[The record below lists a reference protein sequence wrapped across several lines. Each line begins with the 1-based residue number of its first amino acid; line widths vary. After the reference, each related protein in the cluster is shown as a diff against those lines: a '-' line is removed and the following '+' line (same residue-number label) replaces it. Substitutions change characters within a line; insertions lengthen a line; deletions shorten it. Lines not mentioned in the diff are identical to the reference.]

1 MGAVLDTNT
10 WVHGVRRWV
19 VQGAGDAKATFVV
32 HKKINDSKKPV
43 TQLLVVS
50 ELSTVLALCDGKIL
64 ALSVSQLSKQ
74 ANIIQGVQNADYMA
88 VNTKVQ
94 QHTRRGRLTWR
105 LIT

>member
-1 MGAVLDTNT
+1 VFVSVYVLGTS
-10 WVHGVRRWV
+10 
-19 VQGAGDAKATFVV
+19 QGAGDAKATFVV
-32 HKKINDSKKPV
+32 HKKISESKKPV

-88 VNTKVQ
+88 VNTKV
-94 QHTRRGRLTWR
+94 HTHTHTLGLPGLGT
-105 LIT
+105 